1 MGGRLERRWEEGG
14 RRYRSL
20 VYPHGGEEGELE
32 KEVGEGVE
40 KECDDEYSW
49 CMQFSRAFS

>member
-1 MGGRLERRWEEGG
+1 LRGGGRRGGGVIEAWCTHVGGKRGRLE
-14 RRYRSL
+14 
-20 VYPHGGEEGELE
+20 
-32 KEVGEGVE
+32 KEMGEGVE